1 MTIHPGVTATAPRDP
16 AVRQLLDGIV
26 SKAGAT
32 VPEAIAALQAS
43 GAAPGVSTGYVT
55 AAITPVATDLQNLV
69 DVLSGK
75 PGAGLSDVASAV
87 VTFSSPTAGGGQSAL
102 QVQSAIA
109 PTSTK
114 LQGLMDA
121 LAGRPNATVN
131 STAAAV
137 AALPTATA
145 AGLQS
150 LIDAIAKKPN
160 ASLADVTAA
169 LGQGVDLAAVTASIT
184 AVADSV
190 AAQQA
195 RIDSL
200 VSGLAASN
208 VALSALANRVGAL
221 ETTQISGP
229 DTAAV
234 QAIVALAVAGKAD
247 QAALDQTNGDL
258 DYVYTTINASVAEV
272 LERVDALEAG
282 GSGGGDPAALQTL
295 ITNAVAG
302 KADRTE
308 VTAVGTRVTALET
321 AFAASNTSSISSAFD
336 QFKQEILEFAEDADS
351 RFGTLGVAISDV
363 ATDVANNY
371 ALKSDLNSFGGDVE
385 AAVGGALAAVASQ
398 AASIDAAIVAVG
410 DLQDSRI
417 PALEEQLAELTT
429 YSIGT
434 FATQT
439 ALTAAVT
446 PVSTALAGK
455 ADRTDL
461 AAYAKATDASQVI
474 TAKSLV
480 VEAIRVGSGIL
491 TYFDDEYGNRLRL
504 FESSATTSADA
515 GIVVVHTDLA
525 DLFPA
530 KSP

>member
-43 GAAPGVSTGYVT
+43 GAAPGVSIGYVT

-150 LIDAIAKKPN
+150 LIDAIAKKPS

-282 GSGGGDPAALQTL
+282 GSGGDPAALQTL

-385 AAVGGALAAVASQ
+385 AAVGGVLAAVASQ